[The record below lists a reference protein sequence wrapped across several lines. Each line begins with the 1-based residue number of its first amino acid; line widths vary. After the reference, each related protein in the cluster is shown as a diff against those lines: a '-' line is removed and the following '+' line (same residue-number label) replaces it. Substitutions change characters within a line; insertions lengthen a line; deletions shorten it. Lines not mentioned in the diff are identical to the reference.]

1 MSIAQF
7 CVLTEKGEKVG
18 VMVKFLS
25 WTFIIFMLALFL
37 IWGILT
43 ITNGAPEIV
52 GPVIITGIIFAIGML
67 AYIIKL
73 LKEIIKNSR

>member
-1 MSIAQF
+1 
-7 CVLTEKGEKVG
+7 
-18 VMVKFLS
+18 MVKFLS
-25 WTFIIFMLALFL
+25 WTFIIFMLVLFL
-37 IWGILT
+37 LWGILT

-52 GPVIITGIIFAIGML
+52 GPVIITGIIFVIGML